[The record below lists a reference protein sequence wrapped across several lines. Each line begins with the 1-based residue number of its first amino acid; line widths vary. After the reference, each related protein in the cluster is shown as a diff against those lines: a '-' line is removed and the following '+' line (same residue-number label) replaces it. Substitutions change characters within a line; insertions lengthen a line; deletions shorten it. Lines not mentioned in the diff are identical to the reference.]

1 MSEHLDLTLKNVR
14 SLFNK
19 VNIVRIFLGRYSPFK
34 TYTVCFNCFKEDP

>member
-1 MSEHLDLTLKNVR
+1 MSDHLDLTLKDVR

-19 VNIVRIFLGRYSPFK
+19 VNIVRIFLGGYSLFK